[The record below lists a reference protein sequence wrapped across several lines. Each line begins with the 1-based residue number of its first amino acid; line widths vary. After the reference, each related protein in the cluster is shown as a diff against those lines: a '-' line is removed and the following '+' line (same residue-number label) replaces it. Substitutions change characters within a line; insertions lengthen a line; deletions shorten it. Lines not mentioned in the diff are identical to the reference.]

1 MPHGY
6 PTWGLRKLSIHHQ
19 LRGIHFLA
27 LTAWPAHGL
36 SLLLLLQ
43 KNKKLLCRKLQMY
56 TISNLWKHT
65 DEVPPTSAQCL
76 TETLT
81 IFSILITIVSLLGW
95 GPIHRGCRQW
105 MTDTAVVKSQ
115 PWPSNWHTVPDQL
128 LCVTSLVEI
137 VPEGPTWSLLPR
149 DPFQIHPTALPIVTR
164 NIWILAWPQL
174 S

>member
-6 PTWGLRKLSIHHQ
+6 PTWGLRKLSIQHQ

-65 DEVPPTSAQCL
+65 DEVPPASAQGL

-81 IFSILITIVSLLGW
+81 IISISITIVSLVGW
-95 GPIHRGCRQW
+95 GPILGAAGNEWLTLCCCKITTLTFKLTHCSRPATLCSFPSWDHSRG
-105 MTDTAVVKSQ
+105 A
-115 PWPSNWHTVPDQL
+115 H
-128 LCVTSLVEI
+128 LVI
-137 VPEGPTWSLLPR
+137 AANR
-149 DPFQIHPTALPIVTR
+149 PF
-164 NIWILAWPQL
+164 
-174 S
+174 